1 MLDKNPGPLAEFNP
15 RMSSRNSGN
24 RRSRPQRYPLRPVLS
39 QVKNLPTPQ
48 AVAYALRW
56 IYTGIMG
63 PLRARIFYSL
73 DAVEGGA
80 SPQVIL
86 PALFEGSELGKTLFF
101 TAGVRNQIA
110 AKIKRL
116 SRGEDP
122 ESIDKEIPISP
133 STSVGSPGGSRR
145 QHYEHLSS
153 EEVVR
158 LNLIRS
164 EMLVGAYRG
173 KKKALPIPAS
183 RILQE
188 ALGLQRN
195 LNNVTRR
202 TIMQADKDTLT
213 GLSNRGYWERQ
224 IPYMQKR
231 LLSQGSVG
239 RRSDWILMIDID
251 HFKKVND
258 TYGHTPNGDEAL
270 WTVAQVIT
278 QIVEDRHTVARFGGE
293 EFVIYLFNS
302 GHEGA
307 QKVAEEI
314 RQAVEKTDI
323 EIKEVPGVNS
333 IRVTVSVGGAE
344 MRMLPPSE
352 TPGKLTAE
360 GAVEDAMH
368 RADEHLYHAKE
379 NGRNRVHIPKTS

>member
-1 MLDKNPGPLAEFNP
+1 
-15 RMSSRNSGN
+15 
-24 RRSRPQRYPLRPVLS
+24 
-39 QVKNLPTPQ
+39 
-48 AVAYALRW
+48 
-56 IYTGIMG
+56 
-63 PLRARIFYSL
+63 
-73 DAVEGGA
+73 
-80 SPQVIL
+80 
-86 PALFEGSELGKTLFF
+86 
-101 TAGVRNQIA
+101 
-110 AKIKRL
+110 
-116 SRGEDP
+116 
-122 ESIDKEIPISP
+122 
-133 STSVGSPGGSRR
+133 
-145 QHYEHLSS
+145 
-153 EEVVR
+153 
-158 LNLIRS
+158 
-164 EMLVGAYRG
+164 
-173 KKKALPIPAS
+173 
-183 RILQE
+183 
-188 ALGLQRN
+188 
-195 LNNVTRR
+195 
-202 TIMQADKDTLT
+202 
-213 GLSNRGYWERQ
+213 
-224 IPYMQKR
+224 
-231 LLSQGSVG
+231 
-239 RRSDWILMIDID
+239 MIDID